1 MSGEIQGGEGQ
12 ERPRSNPSSLYM
24 MMTMLMLFVL
34 IIPGLRTALGIGAGI
49 VLEPIFAF
57 NYAYPL
63 YTLLATGIL
72 VTLINTFSRHY
83 FADWIEME
91 RMRVK
96 TSAFNKVYRE
106 AVRKQDMNKIEKL
119 KKMQMQNMAE
129 QMEVQGRMMK
139 ATTFTMI
146 IVIAIFSW
154 LWIFLSDKVDYTLV
168 AIPWSN
174 SVNLLKVSFLFPNW
188 LLIYSALTM
197 PLAWVVTYI
206 FKFLEFRR
214 KLESYQEEGAVQ

>member
-1 MSGEIQGGEGQ
+1 MNGENEAGAAQ
-12 ERPRSNPSSLYM
+12 ERPASNPGSIYM
-24 MMTMLMLFVL
+24 LMTMLMLFIL
-34 IIPGLRTALGIGAGI
+34 FIPGLRTAMGQGAGI
-49 VLEPIFAF
+49 LLEPIFAF
-57 NYAYPL
+57 DYRYPL

-72 VTLINTFSRHY
+72 VTLINTLSRHY

-96 TSAFNKVYRE
+96 MSAFNKVYRE
-106 AVRKQDMNKIEKL
+106 AVRKQDMAKIEKL
-119 KKMQMQNMAE
+119 KKMQVKHMSE
-129 QMEVQGRMMK
+129 QMEVQGRTMK
-139 ATTFTMI
+139 ATSFTML
-146 IVIAIFSW
+146 IVIAIFTW
-154 LWIFLSDKVDYTLV
+154 LWLFLSDRVSYTLV

-174 SVNLLKVSFLFPNW
+174 QVDLTRVAFLFPNW

-214 KLESYQEEGAVQ
+214 KLESEEEEAVQ